1 MPSIPVISKDG
12 HPLMPC
18 HHYGR
23 VKRWLKQGKA
33 VIRSRWPFVVQLCY
47 DVEMEPSEGSILGF
61 DPGRTNIGLCAID
74 KQGRVLFSAD
84 CLTRNKDVPKLMG
97 NRAAHRHA
105 SRSGERKARQR
116 IEARLHPESKVTETW
131 RKLPGC
137 RKFVRCK
144 VIRNTEA
151 RFSNRKRPAGWLT
164 PTANQLLETHLNLA
178 RKLQRFLPIQS
189 FAVEINRFD
198 FARMENPGIR
208 NWEYQRGRLAGYS
221 TRNEAVDARQ
231 EGRCLLCG
239 RPQIDEHH
247 HAVWKSEDGSESI
260 DNIAGLCAKCHEKV
274 HDSVEMQAKLRAKLK
289 GQTKKYGALSVLNQ
303 IMPKLLKKLST
314 ILPTYVTTGYETAQ
328 TRREYGLPK
337 SSGSSGHYV
346 DAWCI
351 AATQAGAVK
360 GMPELDEPTTHV
372 RQFRRHDRAIIKAQ
386 TERAYLLDGKVV
398 AKNRHLRTGQV
409 DPKKPADK
417 QVYSLAEYRR
427 QFPENIGRLEV
438 RASSRR
444 KNNRSRI
451 LPGAVF
457 EYEGKQYV
465 LRANQS
471 NGTKFWGI
479 GCQSYAPAKKCRIV
493 LHNTGLVFG

>member
-47 DVEMEPSEGSILGF
+47 DAEMEPSEGALLGL

-144 VIRNTEA
+144 VIRNSEA

-208 NWEYQRGRLAGYS
+208 NSPA
-221 TRNEAVDARQ
+221 
-231 EGRCLLCG
+231 LL
-239 RPQIDEHH
+239 
-247 HAVWKSEDGSESI
+247 
-260 DNIAGLCAKCHEKV
+260 
-274 HDSVEMQAKLRAKLK
+274 
-289 GQTKKYGALSVLNQ
+289 VL
-303 IMPKLLKKLST
+303 
-314 ILPTYVTTGYETAQ
+314 
-328 TRREYGLPK
+328 
-337 SSGSSGHYV
+337 
-346 DAWCI
+346 
-351 AATQAGAVK
+351 
-360 GMPELDEPTTHV
+360 
-372 RQFRRHDRAIIKAQ
+372 
-386 TERAYLLDGKVV
+386 GK
-398 AKNRHLRTGQV
+398 HL
-409 DPKKPADK
+409 
-417 QVYSLAEYRR
+417 
-427 QFPENIGRLEV
+427 
-438 RASSRR
+438 
-444 KNNRSRI
+444 
-451 LPGAVF
+451 
-457 EYEGKQYV
+457 
-465 LRANQS
+465 
-471 NGTKFWGI
+471 W
-479 GCQSYAPAKKCRIV
+479 
-493 LHNTGLVFG
+493 

>member
-1 MPSIPVISKDG
+1 M
-12 HPLMPC
+12 
-18 HHYGR
+18 
-23 VKRWLKQGKA
+23 
-33 VIRSRWPFVVQLCY
+33 
-47 DVEMEPSEGSILGF
+47 
-61 DPGRTNIGLCAID
+61 
-74 KQGRVLFSAD
+74 
-84 CLTRNKDVPKLMG
+84 
-97 NRAAHRHA
+97 
-105 SRSGERKARQR
+105 
-116 IEARLHPESKVTETW
+116 
-131 RKLPGC
+131 
-137 RKFVRCK
+137 RCK
-144 VIRNTEA
+144 VIRNSEA

-247 HAVWKSEDGSESI
+247 HAVWKSEYGSESI
-260 DNIAGLCAKCHEKV
+260 DNIAGLCAECHEKV

-289 GQTKKYGALSVLNQ
+289 GQAKKYGALSVLNQ

-351 AATQAGAVK
+351 AATQADAVK

-471 NGTKFWGI
+471 NGTRYYGFGRNT
-479 GCQSYAPAKKCRIV
+479 YALAKKSRIV
-493 LHNTGLVFG
+493 LHNTGLVFI